1 MPHPARYLLF
11 FLLFLLNHYGYSQEV
26 SRSVFASNQG
36 DRKWMVYQD
45 NYRALYRVLF
55 NEASE
60 QLEKRSA
67 YVSTLRTD
75 REWIAYKEELKRK
88 YGASL
93 LKFRKTPLNPQ
104 ITGRLEREKFI
115 VEKIIFESH
124 PGFYVTGCLFIP
136 KKRQDPAP
144 AILYCSGHSENGFRS
159 ETYQRSIINL
169 TEKGFIVFAFDPV
182 GQGERL
188 QYPDE
193 TTGKSMIG
201 GPTTEH
207 SYAGIQTLLTGSSI
221 SDYFIWDG
229 VRAIDFL
236 ATRKEVDM
244 ERIGITGR
252 SGGGTQSAL
261 ISAYDERILAAAP
274 ECYITTYK
282 RLLQSIGPQDAEQN
296 PYMAIKKGIDI
307 PDLIHMHAPKP
318 ALIVTT
324 THDFFSQQGA
334 REVLNE
340 AKCSY
345 NALGAANHIR
355 FAEDMG
361 GHQSTKKNR
370 EAVNVFFME
379 FLNLPGDPTDHEVDL
394 FSEEELRVTASGQV
408 NSSLGSKTIFDLNRE
423 YLTAGELTADSIRER
438 VEETVGTRFDR
449 KVTAAVYTGKFLAGE
464 AEVEKYFLEN
474 DRNDYAL
481 PLYVIRKQEGGG
493 KGLVVWNHPSGKDK
507 LLEEP
512 LLTLLLDNG
521 NTVISA
527 DLPGIGEL
535 HDPQFRGD
543 GFVQGV
549 PFNYTFLAN
558 LVGKSIP
565 ALQAE
570 AIDLLMQFIGS
581 SNCHFRSTVK
591 AVGQGTMI
599 PSLLHYALLKGN
611 FEKIALLDPPPKGN
625 YFVESKFYDPL
636 QAFHVAPGSVGW
648 YDWQDL
654 SSFLPIEDFTRQD

>member
-1 MPHPARYLLF
+1 
-11 FLLFLLNHYGYSQEV
+11 
-26 SRSVFASNQG
+26 
-36 DRKWMVYQD
+36 MVYQD

-252 SGGGTQSAL
+252 SGGV
-261 ISAYDERILAAAP
+261 R
-274 ECYITTYK
+274 
-282 RLLQSIGPQDAEQN
+282 
-296 PYMAIKKGIDI
+296 
-307 PDLIHMHAPKP
+307 
-318 ALIVTT
+318 
-324 THDFFSQQGA
+324 
-334 REVLNE
+334 
-340 AKCSY
+340 
-345 NALGAANHIR
+345 
-355 FAEDMG
+355 
-361 GHQSTKKNR
+361 
-370 EAVNVFFME
+370 
-379 FLNLPGDPTDHEVDL
+379 NLH
-394 FSEEELRVTASGQV
+394 
-408 NSSLGSKTIFDLNRE
+408 
-423 YLTAGELTADSIRER
+423 
-438 VEETVGTRFDR
+438 
-449 KVTAAVYTGKFLAGE
+449 
-464 AEVEKYFLEN
+464 
-474 DRNDYAL
+474 
-481 PLYVIRKQEGGG
+481 
-493 KGLVVWNHPSGKDK
+493 
-507 LLEEP
+507 
-512 LLTLLLDNG
+512 
-521 NTVISA
+521 
-527 DLPGIGEL
+527 
-535 HDPQFRGD
+535 
-543 GFVQGV
+543 
-549 PFNYTFLAN
+549 
-558 LVGKSIP
+558 
-565 ALQAE
+565 
-570 AIDLLMQFIGS
+570 
-581 SNCHFRSTVK
+581 
-591 AVGQGTMI
+591 
-599 PSLLHYALLKGN
+599 
-611 FEKIALLDPPPKGN
+611 
-625 YFVESKFYDPL
+625 
-636 QAFHVAPGSVGW
+636 
-648 YDWQDL
+648 
-654 SSFLPIEDFTRQD
+654 